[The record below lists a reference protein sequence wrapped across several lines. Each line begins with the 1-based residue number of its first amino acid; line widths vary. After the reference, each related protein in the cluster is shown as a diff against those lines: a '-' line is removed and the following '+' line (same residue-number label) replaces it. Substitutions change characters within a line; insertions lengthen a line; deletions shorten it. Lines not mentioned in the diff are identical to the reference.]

1 MTDNLSD
8 NSCTL
13 SDNRNLSQ
21 FLKSDISFDHSVI
34 EVEYQH
40 ADNES
45 LKNLN
50 LAKNHSIKD
59 VEIYKNPLYTQ
70 RNESP
75 RKSKPNGITLRQAY
89 LSKNYKSCHELPNE
103 LTAELSKDI
112 SNNSK
117 P

>member
-13 SDNRNLSQ
+13 SDNRNRKNVIFDLLVSQ

-89 LSKNYKSCHELPNE
+89 LSK
-103 LTAELSKDI
+103 
-112 SNNSK
+112 SNK
-117 P
+117 PFFSLL